1 MKRCM
6 SLRFN
11 LDKEDE
17 RRAWE
22 YLQNLDTSRNK
33 AVITAINAS
42 FEPVNPSIIKA
53 VKEAVQDCLQNI
65 SFVQAEQPTALPEIS
80 DDESA
85 LLDSLDDLLGG

>member
-1 MKRCM
+1 M

-22 YLQNLDTSRNK
+22 YLQSLDASRNK
-33 AVITAINAS
+33 AVISAINAS
-42 FEPVNPSIIKA
+42 LEPVNSAIIKA
-53 VKEAVQDCLQNI
+53 VKEAVQECLRNI
-65 SFVQAEQPTALPEIS
+65 SFVRAEKSNETPEIS
-80 DDESA
+80 EDESA

>member
-17 RRAWE
+17 RMAWE
-22 YLQNLDTSRNK
+22 YLQSLDTSRNK
-33 AVITAINAS
+33 AVIAAINAS
-42 FEPVNPSIIKA
+42 LEPVNFAIIKA
-53 VKEAVQDCLQNI
+53 VKEAVQDCLRNI
-65 SFVQAEQPTALPEIS
+65 SFAQMEQPVEIS
-80 DDESA
+80 KISEDETA